1 VPLDRPS
8 GREAWLKAISA
19 DELPGTQVSDLKD
32 FQSEAAKL
40 YSIHS
45 ILQNVL
51 VGSDG
56 HIVAKNI
63 KAEELSQRPAAVL
76 RSPAQ
81 P

>member
-1 VPLDRPS
+1 VSLDRPS

-40 YSIHS
+40 YSIHA
-45 ILQNVL
+45 IPQNVL
-51 VGSDG
+51 AGSDG

-63 KAEELSQRPAAVL
+63 KAEELSQRLATVL